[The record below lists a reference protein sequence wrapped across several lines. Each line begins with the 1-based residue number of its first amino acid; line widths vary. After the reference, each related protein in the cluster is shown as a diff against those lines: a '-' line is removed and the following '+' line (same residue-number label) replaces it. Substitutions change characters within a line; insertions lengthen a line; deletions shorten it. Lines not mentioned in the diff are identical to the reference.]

1 LRKELIQTK
10 IANHDINDKVFIIAE
25 MSCNHKQD
33 LYTALEIVKQ
43 AKWAGADAIKV
54 QTFTP
59 DTITIDCHNDYFKIK
74 QNSAWDGRYLYDL
87 YKEAYLQYAD
97 TLKIQ
102 KYAEQLGLIFFST
115 PSDQRTTDFLER
127 SNVPC
132 YKISSYEITDIP
144 LIRYIASKGKPVIL
158 SSGIATIDDI
168 IDAIEACHEVG
179 NDKVILLKCVS
190 AYPTPLEE
198 VNLKAIPYL
207 QRLFNVPVG
216 LSDHTLGISVPIAS
230 VALGAR
236 VIEKHLCL
244 DRNVYTL
251 DSHFS
256 LEPQEFKDMV
266 KSVREVEK
274 ALGKGGYVY
283 TDRMRKGKEM
293 ARSLFCVKDI
303 KKGEKFTHEN
313 VRSIRPGFGISPKYL
328 DKLLGDT
335 AEKNYKRGEPI
346 K

>member
-1 LRKELIQTK
+1 
-10 IANHDINDKVFIIAE
+10 

-87 YKEAYLQYAD
+87 YKEAYLNYGD

-102 KYAEQLGLIFFST
+102 KYAEKLGLIFFST

-132 YKISSYEITDIP
+132 YKIASYEITDIP

-158 SSGIATIDDI
+158 SSGIASIDDI

-216 LSDHTLGISVPIAS
+216 LSDHSLGISVPIAS
-230 VALGAR
+230 IALGAR
-236 VIEKHLCL
+236 VIEKHFCL

-266 KSVREVEK
+266 TAVREVEK

-303 KKGEKFTHEN
+303 RKGEKFTNKN
-313 VRSIRPGFGISPKYL
+313 VRSIRPGFGLPPKYL

>member
-1 LRKELIQTK
+1 MIQTK
-10 IANHDINDKVFIIAE
+10 IANHDIDDKVFIIAE

-87 YKEAYLQYAD
+87 YKEAYLNYGD

-102 KYAEQLGLIFFST
+102 KYAEKLGLIFFST

-132 YKISSYEITDIP
+132 YKIASYEITDIP
-144 LIRYIASKGKPVIL
+144 LIRYVASKRKPVIL
-158 SSGIATIDDI
+158 SSGIASIDDI

-179 NDKVILLKCVS
+179 NDKVMLLKCVS

-198 VNLKAIPYL
+198 VNLKAIEYMK
-207 QRLFNVPVG
+207 RFFNLPVG
-216 LSDHTLGISVPIAS
+216 LSDHSLGISVPIAS

-236 VIEKHLCL
+236 VIEKHFCL

-303 KKGEKFTHEN
+303 RKGEKFTNKN
-313 VRSIRPGFGISPKYL
+313 VRSIRPGFGLPPKYL

-335 AEKNYKRGEPI
+335 AEKDYKRGEPI

>member
-1 LRKELIQTK
+1 MIQTK
-10 IANHDINDKVFIIAE
+10 IANHDIDDKVFIIAE

-87 YKEAYLQYAD
+87 YKEAYLNYGD

-102 KYAEQLGLIFFST
+102 KYAEKLGLIFFST

-132 YKISSYEITDIP
+132 YKIASYEITDIP
-144 LIRYIASKGKPVIL
+144 LIRYVASKGKPVIL
-158 SSGIATIDDI
+158 SSGIASIDDI

-303 KKGEKFTHEN
+303 RKGEKFTNKN
-313 VRSIRPGFGISPKYL
+313 VRSIRPGFGLPPKYL

-335 AEKNYKRGEPI
+335 AEKDYKRGEPI

>member
-1 LRKELIQTK
+1 
-10 IANHDINDKVFIIAE
+10 

-87 YKEAYLQYAD
+87 YKEAYLQYGD
-97 TLKIQ
+97 TLKVQ

-132 YKISSYEITDIP
+132 YKIASYEITDIP
-144 LIRYIASKGKPVIL
+144 LIRYVASKGKPVIL
-158 SSGIATIDDI
+158 STGIASIDDI
-168 IDAIEACHEVG
+168 HDALEACHEAG

-190 AYPTPLEE
+190 AYPTPFEE

-256 LEPQEFKDMV
+256 LEPREFKDMV
-266 KSVREVEK
+266 TAVREVEK

-303 KKGEKFTHEN
+303 RKGEKFTNEN
-313 VRSIRPGFGISPKYL
+313 IRSIRPGFGMSPKYL

>member
-1 LRKELIQTK
+1 
-10 IANHDINDKVFIIAE
+10 
-25 MSCNHKQD
+25 
-33 LYTALEIVKQ
+33 
-43 AKWAGADAIKV
+43 
-54 QTFTP
+54 
-59 DTITIDCHNDYFKIK
+59 
-74 QNSAWDGRYLYDL
+74 
-87 YKEAYLQYAD
+87 
-97 TLKIQ
+97 
-102 KYAEQLGLIFFST
+102 
-115 PSDQRTTDFLER
+115 
-127 SNVPC
+127 VPC
-132 YKISSYEITDIP
+132 YKIASYEITDIP
-144 LIRYIASKGKPVIL
+144 LIRYVASKGKPVIL
-158 SSGIATIDDI
+158 STGIASIDDI
-168 IDAIEACHEVG
+168 HDALEACHEAG

-190 AYPTPLEE
+190 AYPTPFEE

-256 LEPQEFKDMV
+256 LEPREFKDMV
-266 KSVREVEK
+266 TAVREVEK

-303 KKGEKFTHEN
+303 RKGEKFTNEN
-313 VRSIRPGFGISPKYL
+313 IRSIRPGFGMSPKYL

>member
-1 LRKELIQTK
+1 LIQTK

-144 LIRYIASKGKPVIL
+144 LIRYIASKGKPVVL

-313 VRSIRPGFGISPKYL
+313 VRSIRPGFGMSPKYL

>member
-1 LRKELIQTK
+1 MIQTK
-10 IANHDINDKVFIIAE
+10 IANHDIDDKVFIIAE

-33 LYTALEIVKQ
+33 LYTALEIVKR

-87 YKEAYLQYAD
+87 YKEAYLNYSD

-102 KYAEQLGLIFFST
+102 KYAEKLGLIFFST

-132 YKISSYEITDIP
+132 YKIASYEITDIP

-158 SSGIATIDDI
+158 SSGIASIDDI

-303 KKGEKFTHEN
+303 RKGEKFTNEN
-313 VRSIRPGFGISPKYL
+313 IRSIRPGFGLPPKYL

-335 AEKNYKRGEPI
+335 AEKDYKRGEPI

>member
-1 LRKELIQTK
+1 LIQTK

-127 SNVPC
+127 
-132 YKISSYEITDIP
+132 
-144 LIRYIASKGKPVIL
+144 
-158 SSGIATIDDI
+158 
-168 IDAIEACHEVG
+168 
-179 NDKVILLKCVS
+179 
-190 AYPTPLEE
+190 
-198 VNLKAIPYL
+198 
-207 QRLFNVPVG
+207 
-216 LSDHTLGISVPIAS
+216 
-230 VALGAR
+230 
-236 VIEKHLCL
+236 
-244 DRNVYTL
+244 
-251 DSHFS
+251 
-256 LEPQEFKDMV
+256 
-266 KSVREVEK
+266 
-274 ALGKGGYVY
+274 
-283 TDRMRKGKEM
+283 
-293 ARSLFCVKDI
+293 
-303 KKGEKFTHEN
+303 
-313 VRSIRPGFGISPKYL
+313 
-328 DKLLGDT
+328 
-335 AEKNYKRGEPI
+335 
-346 K
+346 

>member
-1 LRKELIQTK
+1 
-10 IANHDINDKVFIIAE
+10 

-144 LIRYIASKGKPVIL
+144 LIRYIASKGKPVVL

-335 AEKNYKRGEPI
+335 AEKDYKRGEPI

>member
-1 LRKELIQTK
+1 MIQTK
-10 IANHDINDKVFIIAE
+10 IANHDIDDKVFIIAE

-87 YKEAYLQYAD
+87 YKEAYLNYSD

-102 KYAEQLGLIFFST
+102 KYAEKLGLIFFST

-132 YKISSYEITDIP
+132 YKIASYEITDIP
-144 LIRYIASKGKPVIL
+144 LIRYVASKGKPVIL
-158 SSGIATIDDI
+158 SSGIASIDDI

-216 LSDHTLGISVPIAS
+216 LSDHSLGISVPIAS
-230 VALGAR
+230 IALGAR
-236 VIEKHLCL
+236 VIEKHFCL

-303 KKGEKFTHEN
+303 RKGEKFTNKN
-313 VRSIRPGFGISPKYL
+313 VRSIRPGFGLPPKYL

>member
-1 LRKELIQTK
+1 MIQTK
-10 IANHDINDKVFIIAE
+10 IANHDIDDKVFIIAE

-33 LYTALEIVKQ
+33 LYTALEIVKR

-87 YKEAYLQYAD
+87 YKEAYLNYGD

-102 KYAEQLGLIFFST
+102 KYAEKLGLIFFST

-132 YKISSYEITDIP
+132 YKIASYEITDIP
-144 LIRYIASKGKPVIL
+144 LIRYIASKRKPVIL
-158 SSGIATIDDI
+158 SSGIASIDDI

-303 KKGEKFTHEN
+303 RKGEKFTNKN
-313 VRSIRPGFGISPKYL
+313 VRSIRPGFGLPPKYL

-335 AEKNYKRGEPI
+335 AEKDYKRGEPI

>member
-1 LRKELIQTK
+1 
-10 IANHDINDKVFIIAE
+10 
-25 MSCNHKQD
+25 
-33 LYTALEIVKQ
+33 
-43 AKWAGADAIKV
+43 V

-144 LIRYIASKGKPVIL
+144 LIRYIASKGKPVVL

-335 AEKNYKRGEPI
+335 AEKDYKRGEPI

>member
-1 LRKELIQTK
+1 LIQTK

-158 SSGIATIDDI
+158 SSGIASIDDI

-266 KSVREVEK
+266 TAVREVEK

-303 KKGEKFTHEN
+303 KKGEKFTNEN
-313 VRSIRPGFGISPKYL
+313 IRSIRPGFGISPKYL

>member
-1 LRKELIQTK
+1 MIQTK

-33 LYTALEIVKQ
+33 LYTALEIVKR

-87 YKEAYLQYAD
+87 YKEAYLNYGD

-102 KYAEQLGLIFFST
+102 KYAEKLGLIFFST
-115 PSDQRTTDFLER
+115 PSDHRTTDFLER

-132 YKISSYEITDIP
+132 YKIASYEITDIP

-158 SSGIATIDDI
+158 SSGIASIDDI

-236 VIEKHLCL
+236 VIEKHFCL

-303 KKGEKFTHEN
+303 RKGEKFTNKN
-313 VRSIRPGFGISPKYL
+313 VRSIRPGFGLPPKYL